1 MKPSVYIIDYQIL
14 SAIGANKGE
23 CLENLIDGKYGIKT
37 QENSFSKHQLPFG
50 VLPLSDQT
58 ILDKL
63 NEIETDLA
71 INWQIVPRTAKI
83 NILLSILL
91 KQWFDFPIS
100 SDRKAYI
107 SANTVGGIDR
117 TELFLS
123 QKGNST
129 NLKYHEAGS
138 STKLFLDL
146 IGNSMYHTTIST
158 ACSSS
163 ANSIMLAGKMIEN
176 QEKDLVI
183 AGGVDALSK
192 YTING
197 FNSLKILDSGHCKP
211 FDKNRKGLNL
221 GEGGAYIV
229 LASERFI
236 KTHAIQPIAILS
248 GYANAN
254 DAFHQTASSPEGI
267 GNYIAMKEALNKA
280 NLKADAINYINAH
293 GTGTENNDFSE
304 NHAIARIFNNKKTY
318 MSSTKTYTGH
328 TLGAAGA
335 IEAVFSIMAIENQ
348 IAWGQGKAIDLLENI
363 HLPLLT
369 KHKKLKINH
378 VLSNSFGFGGNCSSL
393 IISKI
398 TN

>member
-1 MKPSVYIIDYQIL
+1 MKPTVYIIDYEIL
-14 SAIGANKGE
+14 SAIGTNKKE
-23 CLENLIDGKYGIKT
+23 CLENLIEGQFGIKT
-37 QENSFSKHQLPFG
+37 QENSFSKHVLPFG
-50 VLPLSDQT
+50 KVPLSDQM
-58 ILDKL
+58 INDRL
-63 NEIETDLA
+63 NKIDTDLA
-71 INWQIVPRTAKI
+71 INWEVIPRTTKI
-83 NILLSILL
+83 NILLSTLL
-91 KQWFDFPIS
+91 KQWFDFPINS
-100 SDRKAYI
+100 ERKAYI

-117 TELFLS
+117 TEVFLATN
-123 QKGNST
+123 QDID

-138 STKLFLDL
+138 STSLFLDL
-146 IGNSMYHTTIST
+146 IGSSIYHTTIST

-183 AGGVDALSK
+183 AGGIDALSK

-197 FNSLKILDSGHCKP
+197 FNSLKILDSEHCKP

-229 LASERFI
+229 LASEQFI
-236 KTHAIQPIAILS
+236 QKHSIQPIAKLS
-248 GYANAN
+248 GFANAN

-267 GNYIAMKEALNKA
+267 GNYTAMKAALQKA
-280 NLKADAINYINAH
+280 NLIADDINYINAH

-304 NHAIARIFNNKKTY
+304 NHAIARIFTNKKPY

-348 IAWGQGKAIDLLENI
+348 IAWGQGKKINEIEDI

-369 KHKKLKINH
+369 EHKKHEIKH